1 MHSAAQPGQLV
12 LTSGIELMVLESSHS
27 SHRLSR
33 LPTTVGCM
41 EDYNTESWHTH
52 MTSACATHH
61 GDKFVVANIEF
72 LQESEVT
79 HWPKKEREVT

>member
-1 MHSAAQPGQLV
+1 MKSTIILVDECSMHSAAQPGQLV

-41 EDYNTESWHTH
+41 EDYNTES
-52 MTSACATHH
+52 
-61 GDKFVVANIEF
+61 
-72 LQESEVT
+72 
-79 HWPKKEREVT
+79 